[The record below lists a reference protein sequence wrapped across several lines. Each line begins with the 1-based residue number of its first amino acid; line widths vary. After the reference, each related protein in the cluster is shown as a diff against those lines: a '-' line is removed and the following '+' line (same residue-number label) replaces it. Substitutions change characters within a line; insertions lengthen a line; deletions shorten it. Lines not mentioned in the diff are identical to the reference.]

1 MIKGTTKLLGVI
13 GYPIAHSLSPAMH
26 NAAISHLG
34 VDFVYLPFP
43 VKPEDLKAALAGF
56 AAIDLRGF
64 SITIP
69 HKQAILPLL
78 AEVSPIARAIGAV
91 NTVYRTDKGWC
102 GTNTD
107 VEGFL
112 APLRTPPY
120 QKPNLPPPTPPCQGG
135 EQEGTL
141 ESCPPPYQG
150 GARGGSEESCPPPYQ
165 GGARGGSEES
175 CPPPYQGGARGG
187 SEESCPPPY
196 QGGARGAS
204 DWSQKVA
211 VILGNGG
218 AARAVVAGCA
228 QLGFAEIHVVGR
240 SAPNLAEFQQSWVNS
255 PMPVQNLQVHSWDNL
270 SMLISQAD
278 LLVNTTPVGMHPHGE
293 KSPVAAAALD
303 RISAGAIV
311 YDLIYTPNPTQFL
324 KDAQLRGA
332 IPIDGLE
339 MLVQQGAAALK
350 IWLDTESVPVDVM
363 RQALRQHLG
372 LG

>member
-13 GYPIAHSLSPAMH
+13 GHPVEHSLSPAMH

-43 VKPEDLKAALAGF
+43 VKPGDLKAALAGF
-56 AAIDLRGF
+56 AAIGVRGF

-78 AEVSPIARAIGAV
+78 SEVSPIARAIGAV
-91 NTVYRTDKGWC
+91 NTVYLTDKGWC

-112 APLRTPPY
+112 APLQT
-120 QKPNLPPPTPPCQGG
+120 PPTPLYQGG
-135 EQEGTL
+135 AKDATSPLERGNTAV

-150 GARGGSEESCPPPYQ
+150 GARGG
-165 GGARGGSEES
+165 
-175 CPPPYQGGARGG
+175 
-187 SEESCPPPY
+187 
-196 QGGARGAS
+196 S

-228 QLGFAEIHVVGR
+228 QLGCAEIHVVGR
-240 SAPNLAEFQQSWVNS
+240 SEQNLAEFQQSWVDS
-255 PMPVQNLQVHSWDNL
+255 PMPVQNLQVHTWDNL

-278 LLVNTTPVGMHPHGE
+278 LLVNTTPVGMYPQGE
-293 KSPVAAAALD
+293 KSPVADSALD

-324 KDAQLRGA
+324 KDAKIRGA
-332 IPIDGLE
+332 RAIDGLE

-350 IWLDTESVPVDVM
+350 IWLDKESVPVDVM

-372 LG
+372 LD

>member
-13 GYPIAHSLSPAMH
+13 GHPVEHSLSPAMH
-26 NAAISHLG
+26 NAAIAHLG

-43 VKPEDLKAALAGF
+43 VKPGDLKAAIAGF
-56 AAIDLRGF
+56 AAIGVRGF

-78 AEVSPIARAIGAV
+78 SSVSPIARSIGAV
-91 NTVYRTDKGWC
+91 NTVYLTDKGWC

-112 APLRTPPY
+112 APLQTPPF
-120 QKPNLPPPTPPCQGG
+120 
-135 EQEGTL
+135 
-141 ESCPPPYQG
+141 QG
-150 GARGGSEESCPPPYQ
+150 GAGG
-165 GGARGGSEES
+165 G
-175 CPPPYQGGARGG
+175 
-187 SEESCPPPY
+187 
-196 QGGARGAS
+196 S

-228 QLGFAEIHVVGR
+228 QLGCAEIHVVGR
-240 SAPNLAEFQQSWVNS
+240 SEQNLGEFQQSWVNS
-255 PMPVQNLQVHSWDNL
+255 PMPVHNLQVHTWDKL
-270 SMLISQAD
+270 SMLISLAD
-278 LLVNTTPVGMHPHGE
+278 LLVNTTPVGMYPQGE
-293 KSPVAAAALD
+293 KSPVVQGAID
-303 RISAGAIV
+303 RMKAGAIV
-311 YDLIYTPNPTQFL
+311 YDLIYNPNPTQFL

-332 IPIDGLE
+332 RAIDGLP

-350 IWLDTESVPVDVM
+350 IWLNKESVPVDVM

-372 LG
+372 LD

>member
-13 GYPIAHSLSPAMH
+13 GHPIEHSLSPAMH
-26 NAAISHLG
+26 NAAIAHLG

-43 VKPEDLKAALAGF
+43 VKPGDLKAALAGF
-56 AAIDLRGF
+56 AAIGVRGF

-78 AEVSPIARAIGAV
+78 SSVSPIARSIGAV
-91 NTVYRTDKGWC
+91 NTVYLTDKGWC

-112 APLRTPPY
+112 APLQTPPTPPY
-120 QKPNLPPPTPPCQGG
+120 Q
-135 EQEGTL
+135 EGAKEATSGL
-141 ESCPPPYQG
+141 ETGNTAVESCPPPYQG
-150 GARGGSEESCPPPYQ
+150 GARGG
-165 GGARGGSEES
+165 
-175 CPPPYQGGARGG
+175 
-187 SEESCPPPY
+187 
-196 QGGARGAS
+196 S

-228 QLGFAEIHVVGR
+228 QLGCAEIHVVGR
-240 SAPNLAEFQQSWVNS
+240 SEQNLGEFQQSWVNS
-255 PMPVQNLQVHSWDNL
+255 PMPVQNLQVHTWDNL

-278 LLVNTTPVGMHPHGE
+278 LLVNTTPVGMYPQGE
-293 KSPVAAAALD
+293 KSPVVQGAID

-311 YDLIYTPNPTQFL
+311 YDLIYNPNPTQFL

-332 IPIDGLE
+332 RAIDGLP

-350 IWLDTESVPVDVM
+350 IWLDRESVPVDVM
-363 RQALRQHLG
+363 RQALLQHLG
-372 LG
+372 LD

>member
-13 GYPIAHSLSPAMH
+13 GHPVEHSLSPAMH

-43 VKPEDLKAALAGF
+43 VKPGDLKAALAGF
-56 AAIDLRGF
+56 AAIGVRGF

-78 AEVSPIARAIGAV
+78 SEVSPIARSIGAV
-91 NTVYRTDKGWC
+91 NTVYLTDKGWC

-112 APLRTPPY
+112 APLQTPPTPPY
-120 QKPNLPPPTPPCQGG
+120 QGG
-135 EQEGTL
+135 AKDATSPLERGNTAV

-150 GARGGSEESCPPPYQ
+150 GARGG
-165 GGARGGSEES
+165 
-175 CPPPYQGGARGG
+175 
-187 SEESCPPPY
+187 
-196 QGGARGAS
+196 S

-228 QLGFAEIHVVGR
+228 QLGCAEIHVVGR
-240 SAPNLAEFQQSWVNS
+240 SEQNLAEFQQSWVNS
-255 PMPVQNLQVHSWDNL
+255 PMPVQNLQVHTWDNL

-278 LLVNTTPVGMHPHGE
+278 LLVNTTPVGMYPQGE
-293 KSPVAAAALD
+293 KSPVAAGAID

-332 IPIDGLE
+332 RAIDGLE

-350 IWLDTESVPVDVM
+350 IWLDRESVPVDVM
-363 RQALRQHLG
+363 RLALQKHLG
-372 LG
+372 LS

>member
-13 GYPIAHSLSPAMH
+13 GHPVEHSLSPAMH

-43 VKPEDLKAALAGF
+43 VKPGDLKAAIAGF
-56 AAIDLRGF
+56 AAIGVRGF

-78 AEVSPIARAIGAV
+78 SSVSPIARAIGAV
-91 NTVYRTDKGWC
+91 NTVYLTDKGWC

-112 APLRTPPY
+112 APLQT
-120 QKPNLPPPTPPCQGG
+120 PPTPPY
-135 EQEGTL
+135 E
-141 ESCPPPYQG
+141 
-150 GARGGSEESCPPPYQ
+150 GGSRV
-165 GGARGGSEES
+165 GF
-175 CPPPYQGGARGG
+175 
-187 SEESCPPPY
+187 
-196 QGGARGAS
+196 

-228 QLGFAEIHVVGR
+228 QLGCAEIHVVGR
-240 SAPNLAEFQQSWVNS
+240 SEQNLAEFQQSWVNS
-255 PMPVQNLQVHSWDNL
+255 PMPVQNLQVHTWDKL

-278 LLVNTTPVGMHPHGE
+278 LLVNTTPVGMYPHGE
-293 KSPVAAAALD
+293 KSPVDSGALD
-303 RISAGAIV
+303 RMKAGAIV
-311 YDLIYTPNPTQFL
+311 YDLIYNPNPTQFL
-324 KDAQLRGA
+324 KDAELRGA
-332 IPIDGLE
+332 RAIDGLE

-350 IWLDTESVPVDVM
+350 IWLDRESVPVDVM
-363 RQALRQHLG
+363 RQALLQHLG
-372 LG
+372 LD

>member
-13 GYPIAHSLSPAMH
+13 GHPIAHSLSPVMH

-34 VDFVYLPFP
+34 VDFVYLAFP
-43 VKPEDLKAALAGF
+43 VKPEDLKAALLGF
-56 AAIDLRGF
+56 EAIGLRGF

-78 AEVSPIARAIGAV
+78 SEVSPIARAIGAV

-112 APLRTPPY
+112 APL
-120 QKPNLPPPTPPCQGG
+120 QPPPI
-135 EQEGTL
+135 
-141 ESCPPPYQG
+141 PPYQG
-150 GARGGSEESCPPPYQ
+150 GATEVKSALESGNMTAESSPSPDQ
-165 GGARGGSEES
+165 GGARGE
-175 CPPPYQGGARGG
+175 
-187 SEESCPPPY
+187 
-196 QGGARGAS
+196 S

-228 QLGFAEIHVVGR
+228 QLGCAEIHVVGR
-240 SAPNLAEFQQSWVNS
+240 HQQNLAEFQQSWVDS
-255 PMPVQNLQVHSWDNL
+255 PIPVKSLQVHTWDNL
-270 SMLISQAD
+270 SRLISQAD
-278 LLVNTTPVGMHPHGE
+278 LLVNTTPVGMYPQGE
-293 KSPVAAAALD
+293 KSPIPLAAID
-303 RISAGAIV
+303 QISPGAIA
-311 YDLIYTPNPTQFL
+311 YDLIYNPSPTQFL

-332 IPIDGLE
+332 QVIDGLP

-350 IWLDTESVPVDVM
+350 IWLETESVPVKVM
-363 RQALRQHLG
+363 RLALRKHLG
-372 LG
+372 LD

>member
-13 GYPIAHSLSPAMH
+13 GHPIAHSLSPAMH

-34 VDFVYLPFP
+34 VDFVYLPLP

-56 AAIDLRGF
+56 GAIDLRGF

-78 AEVSPIARAIGAV
+78 ASVSPIARSIGAV

-112 APLRTPPY
+112 APLQTPAY
-120 QKPNLPPPTPPCQGG
+120 QP
-135 EQEGTL
+135 
-141 ESCPPPYQG
+141 
-150 GARGGSEESCPPPYQ
+150 RGS
-165 GGARGGSEES
+165 
-175 CPPPYQGGARGG
+175 
-187 SEESCPPPY
+187 
-196 QGGARGAS
+196 S

-228 QLGFAEIHVVGR
+228 QLGCAEIHVVGR
-240 SAPNLAEFQQSWVNS
+240 NAQNLAEFQQSWVNS
-255 PMPVQNLQVHSWDNL
+255 PMPVQNLQVHTWDNL
-270 SMLISQAD
+270 STLISQAD
-278 LLVNTTPVGMHPHGE
+278 LLVNTTPVGMYPHGD

-324 KDAQLRGA
+324 KDAELRGA
-332 IPIDGLE
+332 MPIDGLE

-350 IWLDTESVPVDVM
+350 IWLDKESVPVDVM
-363 RQALRQHLG
+363 RQALRQHLAKAAEAPR
-372 LG
+372 

>member
-13 GYPIAHSLSPAMH
+13 GHPVEHSLSPAMH

-56 AAIDLRGF
+56 AAIGVRGF

-78 AEVSPIARAIGAV
+78 SSVSPIARSIGAV
-91 NTVYRTDKGWC
+91 NTVYLTDQGWC

-112 APLRTPPY
+112 APLQT
-120 QKPNLPPPTPPCQGG
+120 
-135 EQEGTL
+135 
-141 ESCPPPYQG
+141 PPYQG
-150 GARGGSEESCPPPYQ
+150 GAGG
-165 GGARGGSEES
+165 G
-175 CPPPYQGGARGG
+175 
-187 SEESCPPPY
+187 
-196 QGGARGAS
+196 S

-228 QLGFAEIHVVGR
+228 QLGCAEIHVVGR
-240 SAPNLAEFQQSWVNS
+240 SEQNLGEFQQSWVNS
-255 PMPVQNLQVHSWDNL
+255 PMPVHNLQVHTWDKL

-278 LLVNTTPVGMHPHGE
+278 LLVNTTPVGMYPQGE
-293 KSPVAAAALD
+293 KSPVVQGALD
-303 RISAGAIV
+303 RMKAGAIV
-311 YDLIYTPNPTQFL
+311 YDLIYNPNPTQFL
-324 KDAQLRGA
+324 KDSQLRGGRA
-332 IPIDGLE
+332 IDGLE

-350 IWLDTESVPVDVM
+350 IWLDRESVPVDVM

-372 LG
+372 LD

>member
-13 GYPIAHSLSPAMH
+13 GHPIAHSLSPVMH

-112 APLRTPPY
+112 APLQTEGFPTFRSDSDPP
-120 QKPNLPPPTPPCQGG
+120 QPPLRRG
-135 EQEGTL
+135 ENSLKVPLLKGDL
-141 ESCPPPYQG
+141 
-150 GARGGSEESCPPPYQ
+150 GGSPGLKTPL
-165 GGARGGSEES
+165 GR
-175 CPPPYQGGARGG
+175 
-187 SEESCPPPY
+187 
-196 QGGARGAS
+196 AS

-240 SAPNLAEFQQSWVNS
+240 NAPNLAEFQQSWVNS
-255 PMPVQNLQVHSWDNL
+255 PMPMQNLQVHTWDNL

-311 YDLIYTPNPTQFL
+311 YDLIYTPNPTQLL

-350 IWLDTESVPVDVM
+350 IWLDTEYVPVDVM

-372 LG
+372 LD

>member
-13 GYPIAHSLSPAMH
+13 GHPIAHSLSPAMH

-43 VKPEDLKAALAGF
+43 VKPGDLKAALAGF

-91 NTVYRTDKGWC
+91 NTVYLTDQGWC

-112 APLRTPPY
+112 APLQT
-120 QKPNLPPPTPPCQGG
+120 PPTPPCQGG
-135 EQEGTL
+135 AKDDRPA
-141 ESCPPPYQG
+141 SFSDDRAVPSNPPPYQG
-150 GARGGSEESCPPPYQ
+150 GARGG
-165 GGARGGSEES
+165 
-175 CPPPYQGGARGG
+175 
-187 SEESCPPPY
+187 
-196 QGGARGAS
+196 S

-228 QLGFAEIHVVGR
+228 QLGCAEIHVVGR
-240 SAPNLAEFQQSWVNS
+240 SAPNLAEFQQSWVTS
-255 PMPVQNLQVHSWDNL
+255 PMPVQNLQVHTWDDL

-278 LLVNTTPVGMHPHGE
+278 LLVNTTPVGMYPHGE
-293 KSPVAAAALD
+293 KSPVSAAALD

-332 IPIDGLE
+332 RAIDGLE

-372 LG
+372 LD

>member
-13 GYPIAHSLSPAMH
+13 GHPVEHSLSPAMH

-43 VKPEDLKAALAGF
+43 VKPGDLKAALAGF
-56 AAIDLRGF
+56 AAIGVRGF

-78 AEVSPIARAIGAV
+78 SSVSPIARSIGAV
-91 NTVYRTDKGWC
+91 NTVYLTDQGWC

-112 APLRTPPY
+112 APLQT
-120 QKPNLPPPTPPCQGG
+120 PPTPPYLGG
-135 EQEGTL
+135 
-141 ESCPPPYQG
+141 S
-150 GARGGSEESCPPPYQ
+150 RGGL
-165 GGARGGSEES
+165 
-175 CPPPYQGGARGG
+175 
-187 SEESCPPPY
+187 
-196 QGGARGAS
+196 

-228 QLGFAEIHVVGR
+228 QLGCAEIHVVGR
-240 SAPNLAEFQQSWVNS
+240 SEQNLGEFQQSWVNS
-255 PMPVQNLQVHSWDNL
+255 PMPVQNLQVHTWDNL

-278 LLVNTTPVGMHPHGE
+278 LLVNTTPVGMYPQGE
-293 KSPVAAAALD
+293 KSPIDSGAID

-311 YDLIYTPNPTQFL
+311 YDLIYNPNPTQFL

-332 IPIDGLE
+332 RAIDGLP

-350 IWLDTESVPVDVM
+350 IWLDRESVPVGVM
-363 RQALRQHLG
+363 RQALLQHLG
-372 LG
+372 LD

>member
-1 MIKGTTKLLGVI
+1 MIQGTTKLLGVI
-13 GYPIAHSLSPAMH
+13 GHPIAHSLSPAMH

-91 NTVYRTDKGWC
+91 NTVYRTNKCWC

-112 APLRTPPY
+112 APLQTPAY
-120 QKPNLPPPTPPCQGG
+120 QPKGG
-135 EQEGTL
+135 
-141 ESCPPPYQG
+141 
-150 GARGGSEESCPPPYQ
+150 
-165 GGARGGSEES
+165 
-175 CPPPYQGGARGG
+175 
-187 SEESCPPPY
+187 
-196 QGGARGAS
+196 S

-228 QLGFAEIHVVGR
+228 QLGCAEIHVVGR
-240 SAPNLAEFQQSWVNS
+240 NAQNLAEFQQSWVNS
-255 PMPVQNLQVHSWDNL
+255 PMPLQNLQVHTWENL

-278 LLVNTTPVGMHPHGE
+278 LLVNTTPVGM
-293 KSPVAAAALD
+293 
-303 RISAGAIV
+303 
-311 YDLIYTPNPTQFL
+311 
-324 KDAQLRGA
+324 
-332 IPIDGLE
+332 
-339 MLVQQGAAALK
+339 
-350 IWLDTESVPVDVM
+350 
-363 RQALRQHLG
+363 
-372 LG
+372 

>member
-13 GYPIAHSLSPAMH
+13 GHPVEHSLSPAMH

-43 VKPEDLKAALAGF
+43 VKPGDLKAAVAGF
-56 AAIDLRGF
+56 AAIGVRGF

-78 AEVSPIARAIGAV
+78 SSVSPIARSIGAV
-91 NTVYRTDKGWC
+91 NTVYLTDKGWC

-112 APLRTPPY
+112 APLQTPPY
-120 QKPNLPPPTPPCQGG
+120 QGG
-135 EQEGTL
+135 AKDATSGLESGHTAV
-141 ESCPPPYQG
+141 ESCPPPYQA
-150 GARGGSEESCPPPYQ
+150 GARGG
-165 GGARGGSEES
+165 
-175 CPPPYQGGARGG
+175 
-187 SEESCPPPY
+187 
-196 QGGARGAS
+196 S

-228 QLGFAEIHVVGR
+228 QLGCAEIHVVGR
-240 SAPNLAEFQQSWVNS
+240 SEQNLGEFQQSWVNS
-255 PMPVQNLQVHSWDNL
+255 PMPVQNLQVHTWDKL

-278 LLVNTTPVGMHPHGE
+278 LLVNTTPVGMYPQGE
-293 KSPVAAAALD
+293 KSPIDSGAID

-311 YDLIYTPNPTQFL
+311 YDLIYNPNPTQFL

-332 IPIDGLE
+332 RAIDGLP

-350 IWLDTESVPVDVM
+350 IWLDRESVPVDVM

-372 LG
+372 LD

>member
-13 GYPIAHSLSPAMH
+13 GHPVEHSLSPAMH

-43 VKPEDLKAALAGF
+43 VKPGDLKAAIAGF
-56 AAIDLRGF
+56 AAIGVRGF

-78 AEVSPIARAIGAV
+78 SSVSPIARSIGAV
-91 NTVYRTDKGWC
+91 NTVYLTDKGWC

-112 APLRTPPY
+112 APLQTPPD
-120 QKPNLPPPTPPCQGG
+120 
-135 EQEGTL
+135 
-141 ESCPPPYQG
+141 QG
-150 GARGGSEESCPPPYQ
+150 GARGG
-165 GGARGGSEES
+165 
-175 CPPPYQGGARGG
+175 
-187 SEESCPPPY
+187 
-196 QGGARGAS
+196 S

-228 QLGFAEIHVVGR
+228 QLGCAQIHVVGR
-240 SAPNLAEFQQSWVNS
+240 SEQNLGEFQQSWVNS
-255 PMPVQNLQVHSWDNL
+255 PMPVQNLQVHTWDNL

-278 LLVNTTPVGMHPHGE
+278 LLVNTTPVGMYPHGE
-293 KSPVAAAALD
+293 KSPVVQGAMD
-303 RISAGAIV
+303 RMKAGAIV

-332 IPIDGLE
+332 RAIDGLP

-350 IWLDTESVPVDVM
+350 IWLNKESVPVDVM

-372 LG
+372 LD